1 MCRGRWCRI
10 ECMPDFHVVSLSF
23 GALSDNTAFPTC
35 DPTRSYISPSI
46 TKLRLLRT
54 LFFYC
59 CFSDNSRPI
68 PSFLGQLGP
77 SLQTLVLREIG
88 HFGPIPH
95 ELGNLTRL
103 TVLDLP
109 GNNLNGSIP
118 VSLGRITGLRS
129 LDLSCNR
136 LSGSIPNISFPA
148 LNVLDLNQNHLMG
161 PLPIPLL
168 STTSLMKIDLS
179 QNQISGQ
186 IPNLNNLEDL
196 VLFDLSYNALT
207 GPFPKSLNGLKS
219 LQVLI
224 LNINPFTSTII
235 PDNAVNWPAHKIT
248 VPLNG
253 NQLNGTIPFTF
264 SNLNGLSELKL
275 NNNKLTG
282 PVPFRRERVWR
293 KGRKLSFDPIQRLTS
308 SLFLGKTQL
317 CPSLRSLPSLT
328 PSAASLPLFVH
339 HRRQRPPPLCAF
351 SSSTAV
357 ADALAAIK
365 SSSKDALPKFP
376 TPISSSI
383 TTGLAAPMSFHRF
396 GVCTTYMHQVFAE
409 RTWCS
414 SIRNNSFAFDRSE
427 LLSG

>member
-235 PDNAVNWPAHKIT
+235 PDNAFD
-248 VPLNG
+248 G
-253 NQLNGTIPFTF
+253 
-264 SNLNGLSELKL
+264 L
-275 NNNKLTG
+275 NNLMILRLSNMNLGG
-282 PVPFRRERVWR
+282 PIPESI
-293 KGRKLSFDPIQRLTS
+293 GRLTR
-308 SLFLGKTQL
+308 LRFL
-317 CPSLRSLPSLT
+317 
-328 PSAASLPLFVH
+328 
-339 HRRQRPPPLCAF
+339 
-351 SSSTAV
+351 STA
-357 ADALAAIK
+357 
-365 SSSKDALPKFP
+365 
-376 TPISSSI
+376 T
-383 TTGLAAPMSFHRF
+383 
-396 GVCTTYMHQVFAE
+396 
-409 RTWCS
+409 
-414 SIRNNSFAFDRSE
+414 N
-427 LLSG
+427 